1 MSVAILKQTYDEV
14 RRVSIA
20 GSVVAANDFRLKK
33 LVAPLEQLG
42 QKAPVF
48 GKIAQAVTKLAES
61 SEKESAEALLEL
73 STLVI
78 AVLYTQGETGAAG
91 ELTPIETTY
100 LGQQQTPASA
110 RVLKPLIE
118 ALSTTGSGRMEV
130 IQDAHQRDFFRD
142 LRLVGPALAALDDPY
157 AEISAFMAEKV
168 LPMYGL
174 AIFTELRSTLDLKG
188 RGGHVHR
195 LALMYKLDPTATRET
210 VTQAL
215 EEGSKEMRVAAIE
228 CLGSAPDDLAI
239 LLENAE
245 AKAKDV
251 RAAALRALAR
261 CDGAEAI
268 AALRAAFESGNIEM
282 AVRSVADGRGPQL
295 TALVLE
301 EANTQWDVLLSGKE
315 KDKAKLAKQVERV
328 LRAIECLRGRDDR
341 ATEAFLVRAFGERV
355 KLAAIKGDP
364 GGKDVEL
371 RLVSIMAA
379 GPAKAQQALIDAHA
393 DLPEDEIAEAFTAA
407 RKLQTPAEVFD
418 KFGPYFTGK
427 FHITKKGRDAA
438 STKREAIATA
448 IIHCRHVTPYD
459 LLPGADIKPA
469 TDPNHDLDPRWL
481 DLAVKAE
488 HLLLVQALAV
498 PGNSG
503 ANKLLTKAFD
513 ECLGKSRSA
522 YDVVGLLRTM
532 VRIEHPQAA
541 DAIVETIMKYAKS
554 VHGYALSMIAPLIA
568 ELPKDSLPKLEAIL
582 PSLPEK
588 VLDHVL
594 DFVNLLKSRP

>member
-73 STLVI
+73 STLVN

-157 AEISAFMAEKV
+157 AEISIFMAEKV
-168 LPMYGL
+168 LPMYGR

-210 VTQAL
+210 VNQAL

-239 LLENAE
+239 LLENAK

-282 AVRSVADGRGPQL
+282 AVSAVADGRGPQL

-341 ATEAFLVRAFGERV
+341 VTEAFLVRAFGERV

-379 GPAKAQQALIDAHA
+379 GPAKAQQALVDAHA
-393 DLPEDEIAEAFTAA
+393 DLPEDEIVEAFTAA
-407 RKLQTPAEVFD
+407 RRLQTPAEVFD

-438 STKREAIATA
+438 SAKREAIATA
-448 IIHCRHVTPYD
+448 II
-459 LLPGADIKPA
+459 KPT

-513 ECLGKSRSA
+513 EGLGKSRSA

-541 DAIVETIMKYAKS
+541 DAIVETILKYAKS

-588 VLDHVL
+588 VLDPVL
-594 DFVNLLKSRP
+594 GFVNLLKSRP